1 MFRPAHCNVPTWDLP
16 TRFFHWSVVILV
28 ASGWLSYKF
37 GDFNMNWHRWNGYAL
52 LTLLLFRVLWGLV
65 GSSTSRF
72 SDFFAGPLKVWR
84 YVRGGMR
91 DKYLG
96 HNPAGSL
103 SVFALLLLMFVQ
115 AFSGLFATDD
125 IFVNGPLRW
134 LVARETADLLDMI
147 HRNTYHILLILVGLH
162 LGALTF
168 YRVFRKDNLVTPM
181 ITGYK
186 CPEHVPAGAAA
197 HWRPIWLAL
206 ICLAVAA
213 FIVWFGLNVWRW

>member
-1 MFRPAHCNVPTWDLP
+1 MFRPSHCNVPTWDLP
-16 TRFFHWSVVILV
+16 TRIFHWSVVIIV
-28 ASGWLSYKF
+28 ASGWLSHRY
-37 GDFNMNWHRWNGYAL
+37 GDFTMVWHKWNGYAL
-52 LTLLLFRVLWGLV
+52 LTLLLFRLLWGVV

-72 SDFFAGPLKVWR
+72 SDFFSGPVKVFR
-84 YVRGGMR
+84 YIQGGMR

-103 SVFALLLLMFVQ
+103 SVFAMLLLMFIQ

-125 IFVNGPLRW
+125 IFVNGALRS
-134 LVARETADLLDMI
+134 LVERDTADFLDSI
-147 HRNTYHILLILVGLH
+147 HRQAYDILLVLIGLH
-162 LGALTF
+162 LAALAY
-168 YRVFRKDNLVTPM
+168 YRIFRKDNLVKPM

-206 ICLAVAA
+206 ICLAIAA
-213 FIVWFGLNVWRW
+213 LTVWLGLNAWRW